1 MSMEEEKL
9 NTPEMDEEAGMDTF
23 FADRSETEKPAKTGG
38 MSKNIKALI
47 VAGAALVLLGG
58 GMTALLLMN
67 GGGNGDSTDPTET
80 TESAETIINASTGDQ
95 VKTVEINGAA
105 PFKVYRTADA
115 TETETAV
122 YTIEGYEDITM
133 SQSMLSTLTN
143 NLSNLSAELV
153 EEDCTDLARYSLDA
167 PVATVKLTYDDGTV
181 FEAAIGEKYAIDT
194 AKTYCA
200 VGDDVYLIKSS
211 LTANYLEKSIHFVDK
226 TILAEPAEEE
236 YPIVESLRVERTDWD
251 YDLFLKYGYEGNED
265 DTSGG
270 TVATHMMYEPV
281 FAYLNIANS
290 VDVTNGM
297 FGLTA
302 LEVLD
307 VNPDA
312 AALAEAGL
320 DEPFCKVTMQC
331 DDGNT
336 HVLLIGKTYTSEKAE
351 ELCYQVLYEGSSVI
365 YGVSAESAVWATM
378 KPETIV
384 SQNIIASMVWDLTIL
399 DVKCG
404 DKELLFEGN
413 GSGAS
418 DTYTVTK
425 NGVACDQERFRLF
438 YKFLLSIYGEE
449 MCFDEALPEGDP
461 AASVR
466 VLTKDGEED
475 YTVSFYALTDLTM
488 MVAVDGVP
496 TYKIRTS
503 MLDALEH
510 NIDIFD
516 NLDEEFTTTWR

>member
-1 MSMEEEKL
+1 M
-9 NTPEMDEEAGMDTF
+9 
-23 FADRSETEKPAKTGG
+23 
-38 MSKNIKALI
+38 
-47 VAGAALVLLGG
+47 
-58 GMTALLLMN
+58 
-67 GGGNGDSTDPTET
+67 
-80 TESAETIINASTGDQ
+80 
-95 VKTVEINGAA
+95 
-105 PFKVYRTADA
+105 
-115 TETETAV
+115 
-122 YTIEGYEDITM
+122 
-133 SQSMLSTLTN
+133 
-143 NLSNLSAELV
+143 
-153 EEDCTDLARYSLDA
+153 
-167 PVATVKLTYDDGTV
+167 
-181 FEAAIGEKYAIDT
+181 
-194 AKTYCA
+194 
-200 VGDDVYLIKSS
+200 
-211 LTANYLEKSIHFVDK
+211 
-226 TILAEPAEEE
+226 
-236 YPIVESLRVERTDWD
+236 ESLRVERADWD

-320 DEPFCKVTMQC
+320 DDPFCKVTMQC

-336 HVLLIGKTYTSEKAE
+336 HVLLIGNTYTSEKAD
-351 ELCYQVLYEGSSVI
+351 ELCYQVFYEGGSVI
-365 YGVSAESAVWATM
+365 YGITAESAVWATT
-378 KPETIV
+378 KPENIV

-418 DTYTVTK
+418 DTYTITK

-488 MVAVDGVP
+488 MVAVDGIP

-510 NIDIFD
+510 NMDIFD